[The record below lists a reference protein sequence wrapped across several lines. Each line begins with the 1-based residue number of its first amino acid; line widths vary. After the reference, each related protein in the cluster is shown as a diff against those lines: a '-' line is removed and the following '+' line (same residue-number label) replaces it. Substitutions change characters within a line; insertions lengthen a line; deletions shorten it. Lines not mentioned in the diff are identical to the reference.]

1 MEYGSLRPPLG
12 DGYSMEASG
21 TIIIFGGAFESDGSR
36 VDIKRQIFEQ
46 PPPERQ
52 RLNLKQV
59 LNDGNNFVN
68 QI

>member
-1 MEYGSLRPPLG
+1 
-12 DGYSMEASG
+12 MEASG

-52 RLNLKQV
+52 RLNLKLV